1 MAKKV
6 VLRVGVSV
14 QKSGSKLKL
23 WYLYLSPVRILKTHF
38 CHAKYKKVSRQ
49 TVTPSVT
56 PFPKSTIL
64 STKKGGTTTS
74 HKNTS
79 KMPFIL
85 RSKPVETLFLRMA
98 AGAARNKRR
107 LLYYS
112 LFGAYSTVPGQ
123 SCMQQIIL
131 RCTHLFSCKNGINRR
146 NAAEIPIFPLCS
158 FYSVRQMHMYY
169 LCHSL

>member
-1 MAKKV
+1 LSVFPILQASRGGKVAKKV

-112 LFGAYSTVPGQ
+112 PFRTYRTVPGKP
-123 SCMQQIIL
+123 CV
-131 RCTHLFSCKNGINRR
+131 K
-146 NAAEIPIFPLCS
+146 
-158 FYSVRQMHMYY
+158 
-169 LCHSL
+169 

>member
-1 MAKKV
+1 MSVFPILQASWGGKAAKEV

-23 WYLYLSPVRILKTHF
+23 WYLCPTTVRTLKTHF

-74 HKNTS
+74 HKNTG

-85 RSKPVETLFLRMA
+85 RSKPAGTSFL
-98 AGAARNKRR
+98 G
-107 LLYYS
+107 
-112 LFGAYSTVPGQ
+112 TP
-123 SCMQQIIL
+123 
-131 RCTHLFSCKNGINRR
+131 
-146 NAAEIPIFPLCS
+146 P
-158 FYSVRQMHMYY
+158 
-169 LCHSL
+169 

>member
-1 MAKKV
+1 M
-6 VLRVGVSV
+6 VG
-14 QKSGSKLKL
+14 LNNPAL
-23 WYLYLSPVRILKTHF
+23 ILKRSLILLPESPLHSF
-38 CHAKYKKVSRQ
+38 PSLWCPLPLHHKSCRYSRFYRLPGEVRWQKVSRQ

-112 LFGAYSTVPGQ
+112 PFRTYRTVPGKP
-123 SCMQQIIL
+123 CV
-131 RCTHLFSCKNGINRR
+131 K
-146 NAAEIPIFPLCS
+146 
-158 FYSVRQMHMYY
+158 
-169 LCHSL
+169 